1 MANTNTN
8 INSDTQELDK
18 KKEIINSSSSSAN
31 KSFGNIGSFLM
42 SVLITVLLIVGYFIL
57 GSIVLYEC
65 KLAQSNI
72 LPTSLECYPYTETS
86 PEIQKVLTNIF
97 ITNTEPQESV
107 KLSFPFDKYNSKN
120 VILDMFRKYKEQ
132 PKSNFLIN
140 YIIAILEGLINYSN
154 NALTS
159 FFNLL
164 NGAPEMVIIL
174 FGPILSAIY
183 FGLAPIIGIFV
194 FIYYYFAEMKWFF
207 KENTNANTNVNSK
220 PVWSDVNLFETTS
233 YASALFLIFV
243 FFILFWIVLFT
254 VTPMLAI
261 GTFYMCLLMTF
272 GYKGEIDNKKASIF
286 TIIQE
291 MFKHYKVTMTVI
303 FTIMIIISAFSNLG
317 AISGVFSIL
326 TVLLIYFKFIP
337 INIFESIKATNLS
350 PLSTFEQAYK
360 KCQYT
365 VKNYPVTFYE
375 LFNNFFDNKKG
386 GGIGRELKKLNKK
399 MHG

>member
-1 MANTNTN
+1 MVNTNTY
-8 INSDTQELDK
+8 IDTEELDK
-18 KKEIINSSSSSAN
+18 KKETINSSSRSAN
-31 KSFGNIGSFLM
+31 KSIKNIGSFL
-42 SVLITVLLIVGYFIL
+42 VNILITVLLIAVYFIL

-107 KLSFPFDKYNSKN
+107 KLSFPLDKYNSKN

-164 NGAPEMVIIL
+164 NGAPEIIIII

-183 FGLAPIIGIFV
+183 FGLAPIIGFFV
-194 FIYYYFAEMKWFF
+194 FVYYYFAEMKWFF
-207 KENTNANTNVNSK
+207 KENTNTNVNSK
-220 PVWSDVNLFETTS
+220 PVWNDVNLIEPVN
-233 YASALFLIFV
+233 YGIALLLVFV
-243 FFILFWIVLFT
+243 FLILFWILLFT
-254 VTPMLAI
+254 VTPMLSLAV
-261 GTFYMCLLMTF
+261 FYMCLLMTF
-272 GYKGEIDNKKASIF
+272 GYKGEIDNKKANIF
-286 TIIQE
+286 TIMQE
-291 MFKHYKVTMTVI
+291 MFKHYKVTMTTV
-303 FTIMIIISAFSNLG
+303 FSIMVIIIAFSKLG
-317 AISGVFSIL
+317 AVSGVFSML

-337 INIFESIKATNLS
+337 INIFESIKATNLT

-360 KCQYT
+360 KCDGVSIKPKGFFQ
-365 VKNYPVTFYE
+365 NLE
-375 LFNNFFDNKKG
+375 NFFDIKKG

-399 MHG
+399 INW

>member
-8 INSDTQELDK
+8 NDTQELDK
-18 KKEIINSSSSSAN
+18 KKDTNNSSSSSAN
-31 KSFGNIGSFLM
+31 KSIKNIGSFLV
-42 SVLITVLLIVGYFIL
+42 SVLITILLIVGYFIL

-107 KLSFPFDKYNSKN
+107 KLGFPFDKYNSKN
-120 VILDMFRKYKEQ
+120 MILDMFRKYKEQ

-140 YIIAILEGLINYSN
+140 YIISILEGLINYSN

-164 NGAPEMVIIL
+164 NGAPEMLIIL

-183 FGLAPIIGIFV
+183 FGLAPIIGFVV

-207 KENTNANTNVNSK
+207 KENTNTNVNSK
-220 PVWSDVNLFETTS
+220 PVWSDVNLLEPVN
-233 YASALFLIFV
+233 YGIALFLVFV
-243 FFILFWIVLFT
+243 FFILFWILLFT
-254 VTPMLAI
+254 VTPVLSI
-261 GTFYMCLLMTF
+261 GIFYMCLLMSF

-286 TIIQE
+286 TIMQE
-291 MFKHYKVTMTVI
+291 IFKHYKVTMTTV

-317 AISGVFSIL
+317 AVSGVFSML
-326 TVLLIYFKFIP
+326 TVLLIYFNFIP

-360 KCQYT
+360 KCDGVSRKPQ
-365 VKNYPVTFYE
+365 TFFE
-375 LFNNFFDNKKG
+375 NIESFFDVKKG

-399 MHG
+399 MNG

>member
-8 INSDTQELDK
+8 SYTEELDK
-18 KKEIINSSSSSAN
+18 KRDTNNSSSTSAN
-31 KSFGNIGSFLM
+31 KSIKNIGSFLI
-42 SVLITVLLIVGYFIL
+42 SLFITILMIVGYFII
-57 GSIVLYEC
+57 SSMVLYEC

-72 LPTSLECYPYTETS
+72 LPTSLECSPYTETS
-86 PEIQKVLTNIF
+86 PEIQKILTNIF

-120 VILDMFRKYKEQ
+120 MILDMFRKYKEQ

-154 NALTS
+154 NSLTS

-164 NGAPEMVIIL
+164 NGAPEIVIIL

-183 FGLAPIIGIFV
+183 FGLAPIIGIFI
-194 FIYYYFAEMKWFF
+194 FIYHYFSEMKWLF
-207 KENTNANTNVNSK
+207 KENTNTNVNSK

-233 YASALFLIFV
+233 YASALFLVFV
-243 FFILFWIVLFT
+243 FFILFWILLFT
-254 VTPMLAI
+254 VTPVLSI
-261 GTFYMCLLMTF
+261 GIFYMCLLMSF

-291 MFKHYKVTMTVI
+291 MFKHYKVTMTTV
-303 FTIMIIISAFSNLG
+303 FSIMVIISAFSNLG
-317 AISGVFSIL
+317 AVSGVFSML

-350 PLSTFEQAYK
+350 PLSSFEQAYK
-360 KCQYT
+360 KCEYT
-365 VKNYPVTFYE
+365 VKNYPVTFSN

-399 MHG
+399 MNG